1 MGNVYFNTPAR
12 DITSEL
18 AKAALEDRERAKQ
31 IDLTKLSPRDSLDS
45 FETKNL
51 SDMLYEWYP
60 NYYEKQP
67 MPKSLFGNRFGY
79 DMQKQIGSYMRNF
92 YTGKISANE
101 LEAFFEECCLAMRK
115 HVASERWTSGDDER
129 DQQKIVGEI
138 YEIFAKENARA
149 ASYANNMEGEAMN
162 MLYGGRE
169 DDWVYYNSDYHYKCE
184 ETKKIL
190 QNAAENM
197 ANKWGIPAVD
207 TEEIEK
213 NSGFTLDG
221 GFDFNSRWNFS
232 FRNQV
237 GRASIA
243 DESVIPPEHFKFFY
257 KEGESQDG
265 GDLWCSRDGLEMKR
279 KVPFYTSGD
288 SLKGQIFS
296 LKRLLGDF
304 FQAGNKDDL
313 GFLSNFTIFTRM
325 YSYKSKINDIFG
337 NFACELFE

>member
-12 DITSEL
+12 DITLEL

-31 IDLTKLSPRDSLDS
+31 IDLTKLSPRDFLDS

-92 YTGKISANE
+92 YTGKISENE

-115 HVASERWTSGDDER
+115 HVASERWTSGDDEM

-162 MLYGGRE
+162 MLYGGRGM
-169 DDWVYYNSDYHYKCE
+169 
-184 ETKKIL
+184 T
-190 QNAAENM
+190 
-197 ANKWGIPAVD
+197 
-207 TEEIEK
+207 
-213 NSGFTLDG
+213 GFT
-221 GFDFNSRWNFS
+221 
-232 FRNQV
+232 
-237 GRASIA
+237 I
-243 DESVIPPEHFKFFY
+243 IPIIIINVK
-257 KEGESQDG
+257 
-265 GDLWCSRDGLEMKR
+265 KR
-279 KVPFYTSGD
+279 KKYCKM
-288 SLKGQIFS
+288 LRKIWQINGGYQQS
-296 LKRLLGDF
+296 IRKR
-304 FQAGNKDDL
+304 
-313 GFLSNFTIFTRM
+313 
-325 YSYKSKINDIFG
+325 
-337 NFACELFE
+337 